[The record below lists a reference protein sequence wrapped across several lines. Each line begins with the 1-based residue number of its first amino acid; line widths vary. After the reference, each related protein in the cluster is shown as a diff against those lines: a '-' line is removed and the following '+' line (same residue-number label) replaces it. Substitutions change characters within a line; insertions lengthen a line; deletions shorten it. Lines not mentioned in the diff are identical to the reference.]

1 MKNLSSSKLLARIYP
16 SLLQRYLLR
25 QFFSV
30 FFLCLLTATSLFLVF
45 ETFERMRVFLREDS
59 TFIDAVSYLV
69 FKVPF
74 IVHLMTPVSILIATL
89 LSVGRL
95 SQLSEITAM
104 RACGASVLSLAKPL
118 ITVGLLVS
126 GLMFMAGE
134 TIVPWA
140 TERGEEVY
148 NIDIRKK
155 DQKGSFSR
163 TNFWFRDDNSF
174 YSIGFYDSSGSSL
187 QGISRFALDNNFRLV
202 RRTDAKDAYWGKH
215 SLVGWTMNEVIEIGV
230 QPDGRFEVERF
241 KQIPLLIDE
250 TPEDFYNMKRR
261 AETMSYQ
268 ELKKYIAKLK
278 SDGVS
283 VTRYAVDL
291 AAKISFPFVN
301 VIAVL
306 VGFAFAL
313 LPARSGSMS
322 ISFIAGVSFGFA
334 YYVVHAVSISLGAAE
349 LIPII
354 PAAWTANILMGCLGG
369 YLLAGSEFQ

>member
-1 MKNLSSSKLLARIYP
+1 MKSAKTSKLLARIYP
-16 SLLQRYLLR
+16 SLLQRYLLQ

-59 TFIDAVSYLV
+59 TFFDAISYLL

-104 RACGASVLSLAKPL
+104 RACGASVFSLAKPL
-118 ITVGLLVS
+118 ITVGIFVS
-126 GLMFMAGE
+126 GLMFLAGE
-134 TIVPWA
+134 TIVPWS
-140 TERGEEVY
+140 TERGQEVY

-187 QGISRFALDNNFRLV
+187 QGISRFELDENFKLV
-202 RRTDAKDAYWGKH
+202 RRTDAKDALWGKN
-215 SLVGWTMNEVIEIGV
+215 SLIGWTMNEVIEIGV
-230 QPDGRFEVERF
+230 QADGRFDVERF
-241 KQIPLLIDE
+241 KKIPLLIDE

-268 ELKKYIAKLK
+268 DLKKYIAKLK

-283 VTRYAVDL
+283 STRYAVDL

-301 VIAVL
+301 VVAVL

-322 ISFIAGVSFGFA
+322 ISFVAGVSFGFA
-334 YYVVHAVSISLGAAE
+334 YYVVHAISISLGAAE
-349 LIPII
+349 LIPIV

>member
-1 MKNLSSSKLLARIYP
+1 
-16 SLLQRYLLR
+16 
-25 QFFSV
+25 
-30 FFLCLLTATSLFLVF
+30 
-45 ETFERMRVFLREDS
+45 MRVFLREDS
-59 TFIDAVSYLV
+59 TFFDAISYLL

-104 RACGASVLSLAKPL
+104 RACGASVFSLAKPL
-118 ITVGLLVS
+118 ITVGIFVS
-126 GLMFMAGE
+126 GLMFLAGE
-134 TIVPWA
+134 TIVPWS
-140 TERGEEVY
+140 TERGQEVY

-187 QGISRFALDNNFRLV
+187 QGISRFELDENFKLV
-202 RRTDAKDAYWGKH
+202 RRTDAKDALWGKN
-215 SLVGWTMNEVIEIGV
+215 SLIGWTMNEVIEIGV
-230 QPDGRFEVERF
+230 QADGRFDVERF
-241 KQIPLLIDE
+241 KKIPLLIDE

-268 ELKKYIAKLK
+268 DLKKYIAKLK

-283 VTRYAVDL
+283 STRYAVDL

-301 VIAVL
+301 VVAVL

-322 ISFIAGVSFGFA
+322 ISFVAGVSFGFA
-334 YYVVHAVSISLGAAE
+334 YYVVHAISISLGAAE
-349 LIPII
+349 LIPIV